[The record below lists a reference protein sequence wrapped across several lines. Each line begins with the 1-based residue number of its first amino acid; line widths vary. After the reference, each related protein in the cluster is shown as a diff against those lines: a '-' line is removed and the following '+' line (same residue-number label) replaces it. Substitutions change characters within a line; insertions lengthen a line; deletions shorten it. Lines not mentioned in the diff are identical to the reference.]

1 MSTDDCGKEGNGM
14 KFVSVITTICLAL
27 TTGVVGYGQLKAEVG
42 NLKEDIA
49 DLEEISTTAT
59 VNSVDIENLEESV
72 DDVKETVHEIQVEQ
86 MSQARSMERIA
97 TTLDIMHQDIRN
109 GNGH

>member
-1 MSTDDCGKEGNGM
+1 MLTDDCDEKRNGM

-42 NLKEDIA
+42 NLKADIEELEDT
-49 DLEEISTTAT
+49 STTAT
-59 VNSVDIENLEESV
+59 VNSVDIENLEDSV
-72 DDVKETVHEIQVEQ
+72 GEVKETVHEIQVEQ

-97 TTLDIMHQDIRN
+97 TTLDIIHQDIRN